1 MSRNS
6 KEIKIEKQLKN
17 ITDNL
22 NKKMKIACDSLDNNI
37 YVLNKSMWNEVEK
50 KYGER
55 PYNYDWQNT
64 LH

>member
-17 ITDNL
+17 IRDTL

-37 YVLNKSMWNEVEK
+37 YVLNKSMWNKVEK
-50 KYGER
+50 KYGET

>member
-17 ITDNL
+17 IRDTL

-37 YVLNKSMWNEVEK
+37 YVLNKSMWNAVEK
-50 KYGER
+50 KYGEK